1 MAKEVGMI
9 CEQGDMGLFYDPL
22 NESDQKSY
30 NEQQRKEGKN
40 NKESNSAK
48 KNSGRR

>member
-30 NEQQRKEGKN
+30 EQQQRKEEKD
-40 NKESNSAK
+40 KKNSAK
-48 KNSGRR
+48 KNDGRR

>member
-30 NEQQRKEGKN
+30 QKQQRKE
-40 NKESNSAK
+40 KEEDKKSNSAK
-48 KNSGRR
+48 KNEGRR